1 MQKIQHQNYQ
11 KLLGVI
17 PDLREIKEHARLKA
31 AGLMDLNVD
40 VLERG
45 EQVMQVALS
54 HYI

>member
-1 MQKIQHQNYQ
+1 MQNIQHQNYQ

-31 AGLMDLNVD
+31 AGFMDLKVD
-40 VLERG
+40 VLARG
-45 EQVMQVALS
+45 EQVMRVALS